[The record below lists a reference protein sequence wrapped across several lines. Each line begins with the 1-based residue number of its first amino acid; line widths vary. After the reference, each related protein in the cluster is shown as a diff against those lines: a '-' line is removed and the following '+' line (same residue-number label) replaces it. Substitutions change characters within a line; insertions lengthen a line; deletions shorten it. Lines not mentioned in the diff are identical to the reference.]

1 MCIAKCLLSYR
12 DDLSQDLSKTTL
24 LPKNNKKVHFRLTSL
39 PVDVRRSKTPLL
51 KVPDNTP
58 GFLFRRHTVL
68 SKKEVSE
75 SVCSPTFLFTSGVE
89 NVYNIGLRA
98 EFTGRTNTAIHT

>member
-24 LPKNNKKVHFRLTSL
+24 LPKNTKKVHFRLTSL

-51 KVPDNTP
+51 KDPDNTP
-58 GFLFRRHTVL
+58 GFLFSRHLLYLGYVVL
-68 SKKEVSE
+68 R
-75 SVCSPTFLFTSGVE
+75 GD
-89 NVYNIGLRA
+89 LRCL
-98 EFTGRTNTAIHT
+98 NQ